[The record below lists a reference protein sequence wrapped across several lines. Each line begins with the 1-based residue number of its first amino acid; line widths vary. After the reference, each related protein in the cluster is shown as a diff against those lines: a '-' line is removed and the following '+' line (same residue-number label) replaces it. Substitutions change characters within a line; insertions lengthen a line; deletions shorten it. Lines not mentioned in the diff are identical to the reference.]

1 MSDPPPVFTHSLT
14 KTKNFCKRQKIF
26 LEFIF
31 TSTTTEFPTLY
42 KHFLMWF
49 YNSNNFW
56 IIHYPNFKTF
66 GFLKLNHTSHLWSNQ
81 DAPSASRSSP
91 LKASK
96 WKVVMFD
103 KKISQLFPLP
113 YFPPSLATIISFQ
126 AAPPAQNKRHII
138 QSIMGRGDY
147 VDKSYSYACAGTPAS
162 SLSSLCQGV
171 AGT

>member
-1 MSDPPPVFTHSLT
+1 MVLHNLIMCLIFDLIRMRPVPPVL
-14 KTKNFCKRQKIF
+14 
-26 LEFIF
+26 
-31 TSTTTEFPTLY
+31 
-42 KHFLMWF
+42 
-49 YNSNNFW
+49 
-56 IIHYPNFKTF
+56 
-66 GFLKLNHTSHLWSNQ
+66 
-81 DAPSASRSSP
+81 P

-113 YFPPSLATIISFQ
+113 YFPPSPATIISFQ

-138 QSIMGRGDY
+138 QSIMGRGAY

-171 AGT
+171 TDT